1 MITGNELIEYYIDWL
16 KKEISITKFEDT
28 IELTLPFLDA
38 HNDYIQIYINQVDDN
53 IILSDDGNTLN
64 ELRMSGCEFYNKNI
78 DNILH
83 KTGIKLISDN
93 FCVEANKNN
102 FPQKM
107 QALIQAILSV
117 NNIITFY

>member
-1 MITGNELIEYYIDWL
+1 MIIGNELIKSYIDWL
-16 KKEISITKFEDT
+16 KDESLITKFEDT

-64 ELRMSGCEFYNKNI
+64 ELRMSGREFYNKYI

-83 KTGIKLISDN
+83 KTGIKLISDS

-107 QALIQAILSV
+107 QALIQAILSI